1 MFDVFYIGNKPDLF
15 AHEQECESIP
25 HAQALSRTRY
35 CWIVTYLADYSGW
48 DWLWEPVPWQGHQQH
63 AWASQ
68 WQKDSGTY
76 LVPKHSGADVNYHVA
91 PIITRLAVTD
101 NWTMPHRSIDVWDTS
116 WHPDPTEPPMV
127 YQFGTQHQKSGG
139 PVYTVPGGQDIKY
152 VTAPRATVTS
162 RDDCWIIPDGID
174 VDSFDWTWHPDDEPP
189 MIYQFGTQHQKTGGP
204 KYVSPGAQNTKY
216 IGIYATTTS
225 CSDCWVIPDGLDVD
239 SFDWTWHPDSTDQ
252 PYIYEFG
259 TQHQRTGGPKYMVP
273 GAVDTK
279 FAENLR
285 IRSTYT
291 SGAYVIDHLDGA
303 ADRTTQQV
311 ERHTQ
316 VLKRVRY
323 FDNYL
328 DTLKRIANAAPNDQE
343 WIWIVS
349 SLCDYTVFDFSWHP
363 ERWQSTMLHVFPS
376 SGQKFGDTFF
386 MHVPTFRERSA
397 RCQLLEWY
405 DLNFITDCDVPRR
418 PMPVVRH
425 AQDTHVDAVKTQN
438 WLGPLAVFTTAEY
451 LSSDLA
457 IVPLWREQTK
467 TVVALD
473 SGGATV
479 IIPKTAVPYI
489 RTQIYD
495 YPYIER
501 DHMLCAVPLDVV
513 FISNGERNAEF
524 HYNHLAMC
532 LQEQPN
538 RLHRVDGING
548 RVAAYH
554 AALEASTTPWALCVF
569 AKLRIDVGF
578 PWDWQPDRLQAAK
591 HYIFNAKNPVNGL
604 EYGHQAMI
612 AYNKKLVLA
621 NTGTGLD
628 FTLDQAH
635 EVVPILSGTAYYDTT
650 PWSAWRT
657 AFREVIKL
665 RASLPDV
672 ESEYRLDRWLNFD
685 NTNQHIV
692 NEEWSRYGAR
702 DAIEYYDAVQG
713 NFTELRKSYEWS
725 WLASYAMLRR
735 NLLPD

>member
-48 DWLWEPVPWQGHQQH
+48 DWLWEPVPWQSHQQH

-76 LVPKHSGADVNYHVA
+76 LVPKHGNADVNYHAA
-91 PIITRLAVTD
+91 PIITRLPAEG
-101 NWTMPHRSIDVWDTS
+101 NWTMPHRSIEAWDTS

-162 RDDCWIIPDGID
+162 RDDCWIVPPGVD
-174 VDSFDWTWHPDDEPP
+174 VNSFDWTWHPD
-189 MIYQFGTQHQKTGGP
+189 
-204 KYVSPGAQNTKY
+204 
-216 IGIYATTTS
+216 TTE
-225 CSDCWVIPDGLDVD
+225 
-239 SFDWTWHPDSTDQ
+239 Q

-259 TQHQRTGGPKYMVP
+259 TQHQRTGGPKYMIP

-279 FAENLR
+279 FAEHLR
-285 IRSTYT
+285 ILSTYT

-303 ADRTTQQV
+303 VDRTTQQV
-311 ERHTQ
+311 EQNTQ
-316 VLKRVRY
+316 VLRRVRY

-328 DTLKRIANAAPNDQE
+328 DTLKRIANAAPDDQE
-343 WIWIVS
+343 WIWVVS
-349 SLCDYTVFDFSWHP
+349 SLCDYTGFDFSWHP

-386 MHVPTFRERSA
+386 MHVPTFRERST

-425 AQDTHVDAVKTQN
+425 AQDTHVDAVKTQD
-438 WLGPLAVFTTAEY
+438 WPGPLAVFTTSEY
-451 LSSDLA
+451 VSSDLA

-467 TVVALD
+467 AVVALD

-479 IIPKTAVPYI
+479 IIPKTAVPYV

-501 DHMLCAVPLDVV
+501 DHMLCAAPLDVV

-524 HYNHLAMC
+524 HYNHLALC
-532 LQEQPN
+532 LQAQPN

-569 AKLRIDVGF
+569 AKLWVDVGF

-621 NTGTGLD
+621 NSGTGLD

-635 EVVPILSGTAYYDTT
+635 EVVPVLSGTAYYAQT

-657 AFREVIKL
+657 AFREAIKL
-665 RASLPDV
+665 RVSLPDV
-672 ESEYRLDRWLNFD
+672 ESEYRLDCWLNFD

-692 NEEWSRYGAR
+692 NEEWSRCGAQ

-713 NFTELRKSYEWS
+713 DFTELRKSYEWS

>member
-15 AHEQECESIP
+15 AHEQECESIQ

-48 DWLWEPVPWQGHQQH
+48 DWLWEPVPWQSHQQH

-76 LVPKHSGADVNYHVA
+76 LVPKHGGADVNYHAA
-91 PIITRLAVTD
+91 PVITRLAVAD
-101 NWTMPHRSIDVWDTS
+101 NWTMPQRSIDAWDTS

-139 PVYTVPGGQDIKY
+139 PVYTVPGGPDIKY
-152 VTAPRATVTS
+152 VAAPRATVTS
-162 RDDCWIIPDGID
+162 CDDCWLVPPGVDA
-174 VDSFDWTWHPDDEPP
+174 DSFDWTWHPD
-189 MIYQFGTQHQKTGGP
+189 
-204 KYVSPGAQNTKY
+204 
-216 IGIYATTTS
+216 TTE
-225 CSDCWVIPDGLDVD
+225 
-239 SFDWTWHPDSTDQ
+239 Q

-259 TQHQRTGGPKYMVP
+259 TQHQRTGGPKYVVP

-303 ADRTTQQV
+303 VDRTTQQV
-311 ERHTQ
+311 EQHTQ
-316 VLKRVRY
+316 VLRRVRY

-343 WIWIVS
+343 WIWVVS
-349 SLCDYTVFDFSWHP
+349 SLCDYTGFDFSWHP

-386 MHVPTFRERSA
+386 MHVPTFRERST

-425 AQDTHVDAVKTQN
+425 AQDTHVDAVKTQD
-438 WLGPLAVFTTAEY
+438 WPGPLAVFTTSEY
-451 LSSDLA
+451 VSSDLA

-467 TVVALD
+467 AVVALD

-479 IIPKTAVPYI
+479 IIPKTAVPYV

-501 DHMLCAVPLDVV
+501 DHMLCAAPLDVV

-548 RVAAYH
+548 RAAAYH

-569 AKLRIDVGF
+569 AKLWVDVGF

-621 NTGTGLD
+621 NSGTGLD

-635 EVVPILSGTAYYDTT
+635 EVVPVLSGTAYYAQT

-657 AFREVIKL
+657 AFREAIKL

-672 ESEYRLDRWLNFD
+672 ESEYRLDCWLNFD

-692 NEEWSRYGAR
+692 NEEWSRCGAQ

-713 NFTELRKSYEWS
+713 DFTELRKSYEWS

>member
-15 AHEQECESIP
+15 AHEQECESIR

-35 CWIVTYLADYSGW
+35 CWIVTYLANYSGW
-48 DWLWEPVPWQGHQQH
+48 DWLWEPVPWQSHQQH

-76 LVPKHSGADVNYHVA
+76 LIPKHGGADVNYHAA
-91 PIITRLAVTD
+91 PIITRLPAAD
-101 NWTMPHRSIDVWDTS
+101 NWTMPHRSIESWDTS

-152 VTAPRATVTS
+152 VAAPRATVTS
-162 RDDCWIIPDGID
+162 RDDCWLVPPGVD
-174 VDSFDWTWHPDDEPP
+174 VNSFDWTWHPD
-189 MIYQFGTQHQKTGGP
+189 
-204 KYVSPGAQNTKY
+204 
-216 IGIYATTTS
+216 TTE
-225 CSDCWVIPDGLDVD
+225 
-239 SFDWTWHPDSTDQ
+239 Q

-259 TQHQRTGGPKYMVP
+259 TQHQRTGGPKYVVP

-303 ADRTTQQV
+303 VDRTTQQV
-311 ERHTQ
+311 EQHTQ

-328 DTLKRIANAAPNDQE
+328 DTLKRIANSAPDDQE

-349 SLCDYTVFDFSWHP
+349 SLCDYTGFDFSWHP

-386 MHVPTFRERSA
+386 MHVPTFKERSA

-405 DLNFITDCDVPRR
+405 DLNFITDTDVPRR

-425 AQDTHVDAVKTQN
+425 AQDTHVDAVKTQD
-438 WLGPLAVFTTAEY
+438 WSGPFAVFTTTEY
-451 LSSDLA
+451 VSSDLA
-457 IVPLWREQTK
+457 IVSLWREQTK

-479 IIPKTAVPYI
+479 IIPKTAVPYV

-501 DHMLCAVPLDVV
+501 DHMLCAAPLDVV

-612 AYNKKLVLA
+612 AYNKKLVLS
-621 NTGTGLD
+621 NSGTGLD

-635 EVVPILSGTAYYDTT
+635 EVVPILSGTAYYAQT

-657 AFREVIKL
+657 AFREAIKL

-692 NEEWSRYGAR
+692 NEKWSRCGAQ

-713 NFTELRKSYEWS
+713 NFTELRKSYEWA

>member
-15 AHEQECESIP
+15 AHEQECESIQ

-48 DWLWEPVPWQGHQQH
+48 DWLWEPVPWQSHQQH

-76 LVPKHSGADVNYHVA
+76 LVPKHGGADVNYHAA
-91 PIITRLAVTD
+91 PIITRLPAEG
-101 NWTMPHRSIDVWDTS
+101 NWTMPHRSIEAWDTS

-152 VTAPRATVTS
+152 VIAPRATVTS
-162 RDDCWIIPDGID
+162 RDDCWLVPPGVD
-174 VDSFDWTWHPDDEPP
+174 VNSFDWTWHPD
-189 MIYQFGTQHQKTGGP
+189 
-204 KYVSPGAQNTKY
+204 
-216 IGIYATTTS
+216 TTE
-225 CSDCWVIPDGLDVD
+225 
-239 SFDWTWHPDSTDQ
+239 Q

-259 TQHQRTGGPKYMVP
+259 TQHQRTGGPKYVVP

-279 FAENLR
+279 FAENLH

-303 ADRTTQQV
+303 VDRTTQQV
-311 ERHTQ
+311 EQHTQ
-316 VLKRVRY
+316 VLRRVRY

-328 DTLKRIANAAPNDQE
+328 DTLKRIANAAPDDQE

-349 SLCDYTVFDFSWHP
+349 SLCDYTEFDFSWHP

-405 DLNFITDCDVPRR
+405 DLNFITDTDVTRR

-425 AQDTHVDAVKTQN
+425 AQDTHVDAVKTQD
-438 WLGPLAVFTTAEY
+438 WPGPLAVFTKAEY
-451 LSSDLA
+451 VSSDLA
-457 IVPLWREQTK
+457 IIPLWREQTK

-501 DHMLCAVPLDVV
+501 DHMLCAAPLDVV

-524 HYNHLAMC
+524 HYNHLALC
-532 LQEQPN
+532 LQAQPN

-569 AKLRIDVGF
+569 AKLWVDVGF

-635 EVVPILSGTAYYDTT
+635 EVVPVLSGTAYYDTT
-650 PWSAWRT
+650 PWAAWRT
-657 AFREVIKL
+657 AFREAIKL

-692 NEEWSRYGAR
+692 NEEWSRCGAQ

>member
-48 DWLWEPVPWQGHQQH
+48 DWLWEPVPWQSHQQH

-76 LVPKHSGADVNYHVA
+76 LVPKHGGADVNYHAA
-91 PIITRLAVTD
+91 PIITRLPAEG
-101 NWTMPHRSIDVWDTS
+101 NWTMPHRSIEAWDTS

-162 RDDCWIIPDGID
+162 RDDCWLVPPGVD
-174 VDSFDWTWHPDDEPP
+174 VNSFDWTWHPD
-189 MIYQFGTQHQKTGGP
+189 
-204 KYVSPGAQNTKY
+204 
-216 IGIYATTTS
+216 TTE
-225 CSDCWVIPDGLDVD
+225 
-239 SFDWTWHPDSTDQ
+239 Q

-259 TQHQRTGGPKYMVP
+259 TQHQRTGGPKYVVP

-279 FAENLR
+279 FAENLH

-303 ADRTTQQV
+303 VDRTTQQV
-311 ERHTQ
+311 EQHTQ
-316 VLKRVRY
+316 VLRRVRY

-328 DTLKRIANAAPNDQE
+328 DTLKRIANAAPDDQE

-349 SLCDYTVFDFSWHP
+349 SLCDYTGFDLSWHP

-405 DLNFITDCDVPRR
+405 DLNFITDTDVTRR

-425 AQDTHVDAVKTQN
+425 AQDTHVDAVKTQD
-438 WLGPLAVFTTAEY
+438 WPGPLAVFTTAEY
-451 LSSDLA
+451 VSSDLA
-457 IVPLWREQTK
+457 IIPLWREQTK

-501 DHMLCAVPLDVV
+501 DHMLCAAPLDVV

-524 HYNHLAMC
+524 HYNHLALC
-532 LQEQPN
+532 LQAQPN

-569 AKLRIDVGF
+569 AKLWVDVGF

-604 EYGHQAMI
+604 EYGHQALI

-621 NTGTGLD
+621 NSGTGLD

-685 NTNQHIV
+685 NTKLHIV
-692 NEEWSRYGAR
+692 NEEWSRCGAQ

-713 NFTELRKSYEWS
+713 DFTELRKSYEWT

>member
-48 DWLWEPVPWQGHQQH
+48 DWLWEPVPWQSHQQH

-76 LVPKHSGADVNYHVA
+76 LVPKHGGADVNYHAA
-91 PIITRLAVTD
+91 PIITRLPAEG
-101 NWTMPHRSIDVWDTS
+101 NWTMPHRSIEAWDTS

-162 RDDCWIIPDGID
+162 RDDCWLVPPGVD
-174 VDSFDWTWHPDDEPP
+174 VNSFDWTWHPD
-189 MIYQFGTQHQKTGGP
+189 
-204 KYVSPGAQNTKY
+204 
-216 IGIYATTTS
+216 TTE
-225 CSDCWVIPDGLDVD
+225 
-239 SFDWTWHPDSTDQ
+239 Q

-259 TQHQRTGGPKYMVP
+259 TQHQRTGGPKYVVP

-279 FAENLR
+279 FAENLH

-303 ADRTTQQV
+303 VDRTTQQV
-311 ERHTQ
+311 EQHTQ
-316 VLKRVRY
+316 VLRRVRY

-328 DTLKRIANAAPNDQE
+328 DTLKRIANAAPDDQE

-349 SLCDYTVFDFSWHP
+349 SLCDYTGFDFSWHP

-405 DLNFITDCDVPRR
+405 DLNFITDTDVTRR

-425 AQDTHVDAVKTQN
+425 AQDTHVDAVKTQD
-438 WLGPLAVFTTAEY
+438 WPGPLAVFTTAEY
-451 LSSDLA
+451 VSSDLA
-457 IVPLWREQTK
+457 IIPLWREQTK

-501 DHMLCAVPLDVV
+501 DHMLCAAPLDVV

-524 HYNHLAMC
+524 HYNHLALC
-532 LQEQPN
+532 LQAQPN

-569 AKLRIDVGF
+569 AKLWVDVGF

-604 EYGHQAMI
+604 EYGHQALI

-621 NTGTGLD
+621 NSGTGLD

-692 NEEWSRYGAR
+692 NEEWSRCGAQ

-713 NFTELRKSYEWS
+713 DFTELRKSYEWA

>member
-35 CWIVTYLADYSGW
+35 CWIVTYLADYSEW
-48 DWLWEPVPWQGHQQH
+48 DWLWEPVPWQSHQQH

-76 LVPKHSGADVNYHVA
+76 LVPKHSVADVNYHAA
-91 PIITRLAVTD
+91 PIITRLPAEG
-101 NWTMPHRSIDVWDTS
+101 NWTMPLRRIEEWDTS

-162 RDDCWIIPDGID
+162 RDDCWIVPPGVD
-174 VDSFDWTWHPDDEPP
+174 VNSFDWTWHPD
-189 MIYQFGTQHQKTGGP
+189 
-204 KYVSPGAQNTKY
+204 
-216 IGIYATTTS
+216 TTE
-225 CSDCWVIPDGLDVD
+225 
-239 SFDWTWHPDSTDQ
+239 Q

-259 TQHQRTGGPKYMVP
+259 TQHQRTGGPKYVVP

-279 FAENLR
+279 FAENLH

-303 ADRTTQQV
+303 VDRTTQQV
-311 ERHTQ
+311 EQNTQ
-316 VLKRVRY
+316 VLRRVRY

-328 DTLKRIANAAPNDQE
+328 DTLKRIANAAPDDQE

-349 SLCDYTVFDFSWHP
+349 SLCDYTEFDFSWHP

-405 DLNFITDCDVPRR
+405 DLNFITDCDVSRR

-425 AQDTHVDAVKTQN
+425 AQDTHVDAVKTQD
-438 WLGPLAVFTTAEY
+438 WPGPLAVFTKAEY
-451 LSSDLA
+451 VSSDLA

-501 DHMLCAVPLDVV
+501 DHMLCAAPLDVV

-524 HYNHLAMC
+524 HYNHLALC
-532 LQEQPN
+532 LQAQPN

-569 AKLRIDVGF
+569 AKLWVDVGF

-612 AYNKKLVLA
+612 AYNKKLVLT

-635 EVVPILSGTAYYDTT
+635 EVVPILSGTAYYAQT

-657 AFREVIKL
+657 AFREAIKL

-692 NEEWSRYGAR
+692 NEEWSRCGAQ

>member
-35 CWIVTYLADYSGW
+35 CWIVTYLADYSEW
-48 DWLWEPVPWQGHQQH
+48 DWLWEPVPWQSHQQH

-76 LVPKHSGADVNYHVA
+76 LVPKHSVADVNYHAA
-91 PIITRLAVTD
+91 PIITRLPAEG
-101 NWTMPHRSIDVWDTS
+101 NWTMPLRRIEEWDTS

-162 RDDCWIIPDGID
+162 RDDCWIVPPGVD
-174 VDSFDWTWHPDDEPP
+174 VNSFDWTWHPD
-189 MIYQFGTQHQKTGGP
+189 
-204 KYVSPGAQNTKY
+204 
-216 IGIYATTTS
+216 TTE
-225 CSDCWVIPDGLDVD
+225 
-239 SFDWTWHPDSTDQ
+239 Q

-279 FAENLR
+279 FAEHLH

-303 ADRTTQQV
+303 VDRTTQQV
-311 ERHTQ
+311 EQNTQ
-316 VLKRVRY
+316 VLRRVRY

-328 DTLKRIANAAPNDQE
+328 DTLKRIANAAPDDQE

-349 SLCDYTVFDFSWHP
+349 SLCDYTEFDFSWHP

-405 DLNFITDCDVPRR
+405 DLNFITDCDVSRR

-425 AQDTHVDAVKTQN
+425 AQDTHVDAVKTQD
-438 WLGPLAVFTTAEY
+438 WPGPLAVFTKAEY
-451 LSSDLA
+451 VSSDLA

-501 DHMLCAVPLDVV
+501 DHMLCAAPLDVV

-524 HYNHLAMC
+524 HYNHLSLC
-532 LQEQPN
+532 LQAQPN

-548 RVAAYH
+548 RVTAYH

-569 AKLRIDVGF
+569 AKLWVDIGF
-578 PWDWQPDRLQAAK
+578 PWDWQPDCLQAAK

-604 EYGHQAMI
+604 EYGHQALI

-621 NTGTGLD
+621 NSGTGLD

-635 EVVPILSGTAYYDTT
+635 EVVPILSGTAYYAQT

-657 AFREVIKL
+657 AFREAIKL

-692 NEEWSRYGAR
+692 NEEWSRCGAQ

>member
-48 DWLWEPVPWQGHQQH
+48 DWLWEPVPWQSHQRH

-76 LVPKHSGADVNYHVA
+76 LVPKHGGADVNYHAA

-101 NWTMPHRSIDVWDTS
+101 NWTMPQRSIDPWDTS

-152 VTAPRATVTS
+152 VSTPRATVTS
-162 RDDCWIIPDGID
+162 RDDCWLVPLG
-174 VDSFDWTWHPDDEPP
+174 VD
-189 MIYQFGTQHQKTGGP
+189 
-204 KYVSPGAQNTKY
+204 A
-216 IGIYATTTS
+216 
-225 CSDCWVIPDGLDVD
+225 D
-239 SFDWTWHPDSTDQ
+239 SFDWTWHPDSTEQ

-259 TQHQRTGGPKYMVP
+259 TQHQRTGGPKYVVP

-279 FAENLR
+279 FAEHLR

-291 SGAYVIDHLDGA
+291 SGAYIIDHLDGTV
-303 ADRTTQQV
+303 DRTTQQV
-311 ERHTQ
+311 EQHTQ
-316 VLKRVRY
+316 VLRRVRY

-328 DTLKRIANAAPNDQE
+328 DTLKRIANSAPDDQE

-349 SLCDYTVFDFSWHP
+349 SLCDYTGFDFSWHP

-386 MHVPTFRERSA
+386 MHVPTFKERSA

-405 DLNFITDCDVPRR
+405 DLNFITDCDVPRW

-425 AQDTHVDAVKTQN
+425 AQDTHVDAVKTQD
-438 WLGPLAVFTTAEY
+438 WPGPLAVFTTAEY
-451 LSSDLA
+451 VSSDLA

-479 IIPKTAVPYI
+479 IIPKTAVPYV

-501 DHMLCAVPLDVV
+501 DHMLCAAPLDVV
-513 FISNGERNAEF
+513 FISNGEANAEF

-569 AKLRIDVGF
+569 AKLQVEPGF

-591 HYIFNAKNPVNGL
+591 HYIFNAKNPVNVL

-621 NTGTGLD
+621 NSGTGLD

-635 EVVPILSGTAYYDTT
+635 EVVPILSGTAYYNTT

-692 NEEWSRYGAR
+692 NEEWSRCGAQ

-713 NFTELRKSYEWS
+713 DFSELRKSYEWA